1 MMEFRPI
8 QTNTLP
14 FREKLTQ
21 RFWEILRNVVYGVS
35 PFFAR
40 KWRLRWTVL
49 VACLGGGAK
58 EQLRE
63 SFSISRTARIDFPW
77 NLEAGELSC
86 VCDGAWIYALDKI
99 KIGKNVCIG
108 EDVRLLTGTHDINS
122 STFKLVTK
130 PITIGDDVWIATG
143 ATVLPGIVIGDGAVV
158 GACSVV
164 TKDVPP
170 WTVVA
175 GNPAKVVKKRDLIR
189 Q

>member
-8 QTNTLP
+8 QTNPLP
-14 FREKLTQ
+14 RREKIVQ
-21 RFWEILRNVVYGVS
+21 RSWEVLRKVVYGMS

-40 KWRLRWTVL
+40 KWRRRWTVL
-49 VACLGGGAK
+49 AARLGGSGGLLA
-58 EQLRE
+58 E
-63 SFSISRTARIDFPW
+63 SVSISRAARIDFPW
-77 NLEAGELSC
+77 NLDAGDLSSF
-86 VCDGAWIYALDKI
+86 CDGSWIYALDKI

-130 PITIGDDVWIATG
+130 PIIIGDNVWIATG
-143 ATVLPGIVIGDGAVV
+143 STVLPGIVIGEGAVV

-164 TKDVPP
+164 TKDVPA